1 MYIIDIIIQL
11 IVLSIGTSIIINK
24 NMNEKGNLIS
34 IDIMNELKF

>member
-24 NMNEKGNLIS
+24 NMNEIGNLIS
-34 IDIMNELKF
+34 IDIMNGLKF